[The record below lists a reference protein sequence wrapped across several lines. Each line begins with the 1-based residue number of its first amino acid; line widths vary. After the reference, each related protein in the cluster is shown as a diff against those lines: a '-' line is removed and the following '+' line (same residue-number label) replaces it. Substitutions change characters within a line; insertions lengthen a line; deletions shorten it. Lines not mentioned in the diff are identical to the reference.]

1 MKRIF
6 IFSIILIFI
15 FGFIPSVKGQQDAAS
30 LFLSPSSGTFH
41 VGSTF
46 DISVLLNTGGNN
58 INALRADL
66 KFDPKKLQVASPTAG
81 RSFISVWI
89 SQPTYSNV
97 TGRLTFQGGTPSPG
111 INTSS
116 GLISTITFRAIAPGA
131 TSISILE
138 TSKVLLDDG
147 KGTDILSWMGRGMYE
162 ISLPP
167 PEGPR
172 VFSPTHPDQNKWYKN
187 NNPTLKWEK
196 EKWVTD
202 FSYII
207 DQDFGGVPDSVS
219 EDLGNSVSYADLEDG
234 LWYFHVKAKKGGVW
248 GGVSHYILRIDTTP
262 PAAFS
267 LDFEPGLASIILTQQ
282 PIVSFITTDALSG
295 LDHYELKAIKLSKT
309 EREEIGFFV
318 EVTSPYRLSLDA
330 GIHKVVVRAFDKA
343 GNWRDSTEA
352 LRIIPKGK
360 FVITKDGIYFWFVFL
375 PWWLIALILVL
386 LIIIIL
392 VIMILCRKYHLRVYK
407 EREKIVKT
415 REKTEEHKEKIKKR
429 IETTRK

>member
-1 MKRIF
+1 MNKLLAFLIV
-6 IFSIILIFI
+6 IILSFTI
-15 FGFIPSVKGQQDAAS
+15 IPTVNAEQGGAS

-46 DISVLLNTGGNN
+46 NISVLLNTGGNS
-58 INALRADL
+58 INALRVDL

-89 SQPTYSNV
+89 SQPTYSNI

-116 GLISTITFRAIAPGA
+116 GLVSTITFRAIAPGP
-131 TSISILE
+131 TSISILD

-147 KGTDILSWMGRGMYE
+147 KGTDVLSWLGRGMYE
-162 ISLPP
+162 ITLPP

-196 EKWVTD
+196 ENWVTD
-202 FSYII
+202 FSYTI

-219 EDLGNSVSYADLEDG
+219 EGLGNSVSYADLEDG

-262 PAAFS
+262 PAIFS
-267 LDFEPGLASIILTQQ
+267 LGFEPGLAAIIFTQY
-282 PIVSFITTDALSG
+282 PIVSFMTTDALSG
-295 LDHYELKAIKLSKT
+295 IDHYELKSIELSKT
-309 EREEIGFFV
+309 EKEEVGFFV

-330 GIHKVVVRAFDKA
+330 GVHKVVIRAFDKA
-343 GNWRDSTEA
+343 GNWRDSLEA
-352 LRIIPKGK
+352 LQIIPKGK
-360 FVITKDGIYFWFVFL
+360 FVITKNGIYFWFIFL
-375 PWWLIALILVL
+375 PWWLIILILIL

-392 VIMILCRKYHLRVYK
+392 VVVILSRKYRFRVYR
-407 EREKIVKT
+407 EREQVKGT
-415 REKTEEHKEKIKKR
+415 KEKAEKHKDKIRKR
-429 IETTRK
+429 VRQ